1 MKMLG
6 EILAQT
12 ASTKGCQPAAQ
23 QQAADWKQARAAPV
37 RPPTRARPVLDSRG
51 CAPRSEERRVGK
63 ECRSGDWSSDVCSS
77 DLSQQR
83 NSKRRTGS
91 KREQPQCAPPPE
103 RALYWTVEAAHPSVE
118 PHSNAR
124 KLHDFGRRFM
134 ATFRKTETG
143 KQNQQRAIGNRP
155 AIITRRG
162 FAANRK
168 LGASNRGRPPTQNRC
183 GTHKGAAKT
192 EEERG
197 GSARG
202 VRGSQ

>member
-6 EILAQT
+6 EILAKT

-51 CAPRSEERRVGK
+51 CAPIRRATLK
-63 ECRSGDWSSDVCSS
+63 RPQFECLR
-77 DLSQQR
+77 
-83 NSKRRTGS
+83 
-91 KREQPQCAPPPE
+91 AP
-103 RALYWTVEAAHPSVE
+103 
-118 PHSNAR
+118 
-124 KLHDFGRRFM
+124 FM

-162 FAANRK
+162 FAAKRIF
-168 LGASNRGRPPTQNRC
+168 
-183 GTHKGAAKT
+183 
-192 EEERG
+192 
-197 GSARG
+197 
-202 VRGSQ
+202 